1 MNVIESSKV
10 TYEFPVLLLG
20 DSLEC
25 IKLHLLFTL
34 VELEIL
40 ATWRASSMA
49 CDHDISTEIK
59 NDHNN
64 DDVMIMCILLVNIT
78 DFFCCELDSRY
89 CGALSNRITECF
101 KLF

>member
-1 MNVIESSKV
+1 MLHSSKFFVEGFYFFLRSMNVVESSEV

-40 ATWRASSMA
+40 ATWRAL
-49 CDHDISTEIK
+49 
-59 NDHNN
+59 
-64 DDVMIMCILLVNIT
+64 DDM
-78 DFFCCELDSRY
+78 
-89 CGALSNRITECF
+89 
-101 KLF
+101 

>member
-1 MNVIESSKV
+1 MLHLSKRFIEGFICLWSMNVVESSKV
-10 TYEFPVLLLG
+10 TCEFPVLLLG

-49 CDHDISTEIK
+49 CEVLTSQMK
-59 NDHNN
+59 LK
-64 DDVMIMCILLVNIT
+64 MIIIMMM
-78 DFFCCELDSRY
+78 
-89 CGALSNRITECF
+89 
-101 KLF
+101 

>member
-1 MNVIESSKV
+1 MNVVESSEV

-49 CDHDISTEIK
+49 CEHDISTEI
-59 NDHNN
+59 
-64 DDVMIMCILLVNIT
+64 
-78 DFFCCELDSRY
+78 
-89 CGALSNRITECF
+89 
-101 KLF
+101 